1 LNGSQLRHTGDTLI
15 RTYSLRRVG
24 KELKQDPRVVKGAA
38 LALGIKL
45 EKVATSWAMS
55 GEDFEQ
61 IRDKLGRP
69 EPVAAA
75 AG

>member
-1 LNGSQLRHTGDTLI
+1 LNGPQFRRIGGTAI

-24 KELKQDPRVVKGAA
+24 QELQQDPRVVKGAA